1 MVVSRQERTGPFPSA
16 TAGLAG
22 RPPAAAKR
30 RNSGKLVMSHLSVGY
45 QVTRLVFDAGQ
56 PYEKFR
62 GRYEAVV
69 PPADL
74 RPGDCAGRHVRWQDV
89 AADANGSGPHGFV
102 LYWRADMTP
111 VLTGSGELRPC
122 TAYLMG
128 HHAVPEETYLHD
140 PAVMLY
146 APLRTLIYIDS
157 ADRTRLAVDQPS
169 TVYAS
174 FADPVVTELGRDL
187 DRQLAELLDSLGVH
201 AGPWMLQTGGAR
213 RTSSPSRLNASI
225 SARLP

>member
-1 MVVSRQERTGPFPSA
+1 MAVSRQKLAGHSRGA
-16 TAGLAG
+16 TAGPAG
-22 RPPAAAKR
+22 RLPAAAKR
-30 RNSGKLVMSHLSVGY
+30 RNSGKPVTSHLSLGY

-62 GRYEAVV
+62 GRYEAAV
-69 PPADL
+69 PPADR
-74 RPGDCAGRHVRWQDV
+74 RPGDWAGRHARRQE
-89 AADANGSGPHGFV
+89 AAAGADGPGPHGFV

-111 VLTGSGELRPC
+111 ELTGPGELRPC

-128 HHAVPEETYLHD
+128 HHAIPEKAYLRD

-174 FADPVVTELGRDL
+174 FADPVTTELGRDL
-187 DRQLAELLDSLGVH
+187 DRQLAELLDSLGVE
-201 AGPWMLQTGGAR
+201 AGSRMLKIGR
-213 RTSSPSRLNASI
+213 VSVRS
-225 SARLP
+225 